1 MSYVYLL
8 RSNKKDTLKIG
19 MTTNLD
25 QRMKAFYTSSRHLGI
40 EDEEFEFLHTVEV
53 GNARKLESYLH
64 NKFKDKRICG
74 EWFDITKEEFINE
87 LESIDLNE
95 FPKKTFVMPINENP
109 ICINNYISINKLFKD
124 NTYNY
129 NYNIKNRTDLNAWI
143 EKTDHEYYDNNVYV
157 NIEDIPFLCDG
168 IWFMSKS
175 YYQRKYFRE
184 FVLFPILNKLRSIL
198 TDSQIIDL
206 FKCEDDEES
215 ITDIEIWKELIAHE

>member
-19 MTTNLD
+19 MTTDLD

-95 FPKKTFVMPINENP
+95 FPKKH
-109 ICINNYISINKLFKD
+109 S
-124 NTYNY
+124 
-129 NYNIKNRTDLNAWI
+129 
-143 EKTDHEYYDNNVYV
+143 
-157 NIEDIPFLCDG
+157 
-168 IWFMSKS
+168 
-175 YYQRKYFRE
+175 
-184 FVLFPILNKLRSIL
+184 
-198 TDSQIIDL
+198 
-206 FKCEDDEES
+206 
-215 ITDIEIWKELIAHE
+215 